1 MILPPQLPR
10 AGILLVLGILM
21 GCGNGPAAPRGVLAD
36 PLIEKL
42 ANKRVAWVAP
52 HADDEVSVAPLLGEA
67 CTYRGARC
75 TLLLAT
81 DGRAW
86 CPYGPCSS
94 GMDPAAIR
102 IAEHR
107 AAAGILNARA
117 VHLKPLLPNT
127 PDPEGRTS
135 TVLRAWQG
143 SVGDANRIADLF
155 VQALRDIQP
164 DVVII
169 HDPRHGSSCHP
180 EHLLIPQLVLM
191 ALSHSGSA
199 PEVLF
204 SAISTRA
211 EHTLDKGILGPTPFL
226 QEPGLL
232 TYDANRVMPSGETAW
247 NFAVRV
253 TAAYPSQYPPDR
265 VASISQISPGLRR
278 VHLIPAAAVGDR
290 STSFCSNSD
299 KRATQAA
306 HPGA

>member
-1 MILPPQLPR
+1 MILPPQLLR
-10 AGILLVLGILM
+10 AGILLGLGILM
-21 GCGNGPAAPRGVLAD
+21 GCGKDPATPRGVPAD

-42 ANKRVAWVAP
+42 ANRRVAWIAP
-52 HADDEVSVAPLLGEA
+52 HADDEVSLAPLLGEA
-67 CTYRGARC
+67 CVYRGARC

-86 CPYGPCSS
+86 CPYGPCDS
-94 GMDPAAIR
+94 GLDPAVIR

-117 VHLKPLLPNT
+117 VHLQPLLPNT
-127 PDPEGRTS
+127 SDPEGLTS
-135 TVLRAWQG
+135 AVLRAWQG
-143 SVGDANRIADLF
+143 AVGDANRIADLF
-155 VQALRDIQP
+155 VRALRDIQP

-180 EHLLIPQLVLM
+180 EHLLTPQLVLM
-191 ALSHSGSA
+191 ALSRSGSA

-204 SAISTRA
+204 SEIGTRT
-211 EHTLDKGILGPTPFL
+211 EDTLDRGILGPAPFL

-247 NFAVRV
+247 NFAVRL

-265 VASISQISPGLRR
+265 VASIARISPGLRR
-278 VHLIPAAAVGDR
+278 VYIIPAAAVNDR
-290 STSFCSNSD
+290 SASFCGNSD
-299 KRATQAA
+299 KRAAQASQ
-306 HPGA
+306 PGA